1 MKAQINRLQAA
12 EKPVAR
18 VLVTFVLAA
27 MTTRPAA
34 AQTAAAPTPEQPQ
47 HRRRVVVSIPHRKL
61 ALIENGQ
68 VKKVYPVAVGAANSP
83 SPSGTF
89 QVKNRLVAPTYY
101 HPGKVIPAG
110 ANNPLGTRWIGLSTN
125 GYGIHGTNLENSIG
139 KAASHGCIRMH
150 RKDLE
155 ELFADLQVGDQVEIR
170 AAADPETESIF
181 GAASIESAAESVVT
195 ASAASAVESN
205 GTSTVAA
212 MSGAATQQ

>member
-1 MKAQINRLQAA
+1 MKAQIKRLHAA

-18 VLVTFVLAA
+18 VLVTLVLAA
-27 MTTRPAA
+27 MTARQAA
-34 AQTAAAPTPEQPQ
+34 AQTAAAPNAQAQ
-47 HRRRVVVSIPHRKL
+47 NRRRVVVSIPHRKL

-68 VKKVYPVAVGAANSP
+68 VKKVYPVAVGATNSP

-89 QVKNRLVAPTYY
+89 EVKNRLVSPTYY

-110 ANNPLGTRWIGLSTN
+110 ANNPLGTRWIGLSTK
-125 GYGIHGTNLENSIG
+125 GYGIHGTNVENSIG

-155 ELFADLQVGDQVEIR
+155 ELFADVQVGDQVEIR

-181 GAASIESAAESVVT
+181 GSAPTEMTTENVVT
-195 ASAASAVESN
+195 VSATSAVESN
-205 GTSTVAA
+205 ASSTIAA
-212 MSGAATQQ
+212 MSGEPAQQ

>member
-1 MKAQINRLQAA
+1 MRAQIKRIQAA

-18 VLVTFVLAA
+18 VLVTLVLAA
-27 MTTRPAA
+27 MTARQAA
-34 AQTAAAPTPEQPQ
+34 AQTAAAPSAQPQ
-47 HRRRVVVSIPHRKL
+47 NRRRVVVSIPHRKL
-61 ALIENGQ
+61 ALIENGR

-110 ANNPLGTRWIGLSTN
+110 ANNPLGSRWIGLSTK
-125 GYGIHGTNLENSIG
+125 GYGIHGTNVESSIG

-155 ELFADLQVGDQVEIR
+155 DLFADVQVGDQVEIR
-170 AAADPETESIF
+170 AANDSETESIF
-181 GAASIESAAESVVT
+181 GAAPSESATEGLVT
-195 ASAASAVESN
+195 APAVNSVENSGNSAMALSSE
-205 GTSTVAA
+205 
-212 MSGAATQQ
+212 Q